1 LIPPEALTDFAHA
14 WITSMLLPTADA
26 SGPVQL
32 QIIPTTIAF
41 PLGPVTLEL
50 DAGVALAAGLELF
63 EALEPQALSATT
75 IAATAD
81 DSSSRP
87 VTFE

>member
-1 LIPPEALTDFAHA
+1 
-14 WITSMLLPTADA
+14 
-26 SGPVQL
+26 VQL

-41 PLGPVTLEL
+41 PLGPATLEL
-50 DAGVALAAGLELF
+50 AACVALEAELVLLEVV
-63 EALEPQALSATT
+63 EPQALSATT

-81 DSSSRP
+81 NSSSRP

>member
-1 LIPPEALTDFAHA
+1 
-14 WITSMLLPTADA
+14 MLLPTADA

-41 PLGPVTLEL
+41 PLGPVALES
-50 DAGVALAAGLELF
+50 DAAVALEAGLELL
-63 EALEPQALSATT
+63 EVVEPVEPQALSATT
-75 IAATAD
+75 IAATTND
-81 DSSSRP
+81 ISSRP

>member
-1 LIPPEALTDFAHA
+1 LIPPEALTDLAHA

-41 PLGPVTLEL
+41 PLGSATLEL
-50 DAGVALAAGLELF
+50 AACVALEAELVLLE
-63 EALEPQALSATT
+63 AVEPQALSTPTTATS
-75 IAATAD
+75 AD
-81 DSSSRP
+81 DSNSRP

>member
-1 LIPPEALTDFAHA
+1 
-14 WITSMLLPTADA
+14 MLLPTADA

-41 PLGPVTLEL
+41 PLGPVTL
-50 DAGVALAAGLELF
+50 ALAAVALEAELELV
-63 EALEPQALSATT
+63 EAVEPQALSATT
-75 IAATAD
+75 TAATAD
-81 DSSSRP
+81 DSSRRP

>member
-1 LIPPEALTDFAHA
+1 
-14 WITSMLLPTADA
+14 MLLPTADA

-41 PLGPVTLEL
+41 PLGPATLEL
-50 DAGVALAAGLELF
+50 AAGVALAAELVLL

-81 DSSSRP
+81 DTSSRP
-87 VTFE
+87 VTVE

>member
-1 LIPPEALTDFAHA
+1 
-14 WITSMLLPTADA
+14 MLLPTADA

-41 PLGPVTLEL
+41 PLGL
-50 DAGVALAAGLELF
+50 VALALAAAVALEAGLELF
-63 EALEPQALSATT
+63 EAVEPQALSATT
-75 IAATAD
+75 IAATAE